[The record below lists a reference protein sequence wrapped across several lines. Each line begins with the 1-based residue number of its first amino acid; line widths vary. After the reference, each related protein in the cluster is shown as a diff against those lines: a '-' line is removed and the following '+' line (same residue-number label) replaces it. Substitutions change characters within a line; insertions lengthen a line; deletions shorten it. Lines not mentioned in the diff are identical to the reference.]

1 MIAEFTSIS
10 SLMRR
15 LNTIK
20 KKSPELPVV
29 MLGQGLTTRLAV
41 GYTNLNKPINE
52 YTVISEDDYNA
63 LEDKTSHSKVV
74 VLVGCRS

>member
-20 KKSPELPVV
+20 KKTPEIPVV
-29 MLGQGLTTRLAV
+29 MLGQGLTTKLAI
-41 GYTNLNKPINE
+41 GYTNLNRPINE
-52 YTVISEDDYNA
+52 YTVLSEEDYNS
-63 LEDKTSHSKVV
+63 LEDKTNYSKVV
-74 VLVGCRS
+74 VLVGRRS